1 MITTK
6 QNNKSFE
13 EVFLM
18 FEFGLLDKC
27 ERVAALQAGDD
38 LVYVLYLF
46 RGHLFRV
53 GGGRISRADRA
64 DREFYEEV
72 KR

>member
-1 MITTK
+1 
-6 QNNKSFE
+6 
-13 EVFLM
+13 M

>member
-1 MITTK
+1 MVK
-6 QNNKSFE
+6 K
-13 EVFLM
+13 
-18 FEFGLLDKC
+18 FGLC
-27 ERVAALQAGDD
+27 EKSVCVAALQDENE

-64 DREFYEEV
+64 DHEFFNMRRT
-72 KR
+72 K

>member
-1 MITTK
+1 MLK
-6 QNNKSFE
+6 
-13 EVFLM
+13 
-18 FEFGLLDKC
+18 FGLC
-27 ERVAALQAGDD
+27 EKGECIAALQAGDY